1 MPPKYSLTEG
11 SIPRALV
18 AFALPILFGNVLQ
31 SVNGSVNAI
40 WVGKFLGEAALAAVG
55 NSNVIMFLLFG
66 VIFGFSMASTVM
78 IAQCVGA
85 KNIPEAKR
93 VVGTSAVFFLGVSLT
108 MSALGFALAQGLLDW
123 MQTPADVMPLALAY
137 MRTIFLAL
145 PFMSGMFFLMAALR
159 GSGDSRTPFIFLV
172 ISVGLDIAL
181 NPLLIFGWG
190 PIPRLGIAG
199 SATATLIAQASSFL
213 ALVVHL
219 YRSKHI
225 LRIRRN
231 ELDLLKVDWKLIRLL
246 VTKGVPMGLQ
256 MFVVSSS
263 MIAVTSLVNRFGSQ
277 ETAAFNAAMQLWTY
291 IQMPAMAIGAA
302 VSSMAAQNVGAG
314 RWDRVGKVATTGVL
328 FNLLVGGSMI
338 VLVYALNRHALALF
352 LPSTGAAIDIA
363 VHLNSIILWSFV
375 LFGTSFVLYGVV
387 RATGA
392 VMAPLIML
400 VISLWVVR
408 VPFAFSMLDRWHAD
422 AIWWSFPIA
431 SVISV
436 ALSSSY
442 YRFGGWRKVRLGVAE
457 VRPEAKAAGGSGA
470 SGSGDGGSAPA
481 LTGRAAAHT
490 TPSS

>member
-18 AFALPILFGNVLQ
+18 AFSLPILFGNMLQ

-40 WVGKFLGEAALAAVG
+40 WVGKFLGEASLAAVG
-55 NSNVIMFLLFG
+55 NSNVVMFLLFG
-66 VIFGFSMASTVM
+66 LIFGFSMASTVLV
-78 IAQCVGA
+78 AQCVGA
-85 KNIPEAKR
+85 KNIAEAKR

-108 MSALGFALAQGLLDW
+108 MSALGFALAQRLLYW

-137 MRTIFLAL
+137 MRIIFLAL
-145 PFMSGMFFLMAALR
+145 PFMSGIFFLMAALR
-159 GSGDSRTPFIFLV
+159 GAGDSRTPFIYLLV
-172 ISVGLDIAL
+172 SVILDIGL

-199 SATATLIAQASSFL
+199 SATATLIAQGVSFC

-219 YRSKHI
+219 YRTKHF

-231 ELDLLKVDWKLIRLL
+231 ELDLFKVDWKLIRLL
-246 VTKGVPMGLQ
+246 VTKGIPMGLQ

-277 ETAAFNAAMQLWTY
+277 ETAAFNAAMQLWNY

-328 FNLLVGGSMI
+328 FNLCVGGTMI

-352 LPSTGAAIDIA
+352 LPSTGAAINIA

-375 LFGTSFVLYGVV
+375 LFGTSFVLFGVV

-392 VMAPLIML
+392 VMAPLVML
-400 VISLWVVR
+400 VISMWVVR
-408 VPFAFSMLDRWHAD
+408 VPFAYSMLDRWHAD

-431 SVISV
+431 SVISL
-436 ALSSSY
+436 AMSSSY
-442 YRFGGWRKVRLGVAE
+442 YRYGGWRKVRLGVVDA
-457 VRPEAKAAGGSGA
+457 RSAPSAGGGNGNSGSGA
-470 SGSGDGGSAPA
+470 ADAAP
-481 LTGRAAAHT
+481 LAATNT
-490 TPSS
+490 TPST

>member
-1 MPPKYSLTEG
+1 MPPKYSLIEG

-18 AFALPILFGNVLQ
+18 AFSLPILFGNVLQ

-55 NSNVIMFLLFG
+55 NSNVVMFLLFG
-66 VIFGFSMASTVM
+66 VIFGFSMASTVLV
-78 IAQCVGA
+78 AQCVGA
-85 KNIPEAKR
+85 KNIAEAKR
-93 VVGTSAVFFLGVSLT
+93 VVGTSAVFFLCVSLT
-108 MSALGFALAQGLLDW
+108 MSALGFALAQRLLDW

-137 MRTIFLAL
+137 MRIIFLAL
-145 PFMSGMFFLMAALR
+145 PFMSGIFFLMAALR
-159 GSGDSRTPFIFLV
+159 GAGDSRTPFIYLLV
-172 ISVGLDIAL
+172 SVILDIGL

-199 SATATLIAQASSFL
+199 SATATLIAQGVSFC

-219 YRSKHI
+219 YRTKHF

-231 ELDLLKVDWKLIRLL
+231 ELDLFKVDWQLIRLL
-246 VTKGVPMGLQ
+246 VTKGIPMGLQ

-277 ETAAFNAAMQLWTY
+277 ETAAFNAAMQLWNY

-328 FNLLVGGSMI
+328 FNLCVGGTMI

-352 LPSTGAAIDIA
+352 LPSSGAAINIA

-375 LFGTSFVLYGVV
+375 LFGTSFVLFGVV

-400 VISLWVVR
+400 VISLWGVR
-408 VPFAFSMLDRWHAD
+408 VPFAYSMLDRWQAD

-436 ALSSSY
+436 TMSSCY
-442 YRFGGWRKVRLGVAE
+442 YRYGGWRKVRLGVAD
-457 VRPEAKAAGGSGA
+457 VRPAPSGGGLGSGA
-470 SGSGDGGSAPA
+470 
-481 LTGRAAAHT
+481 AAAGSLAATQT
-490 TPSS
+490 TPST